1 MSRHQMPRHTRRRLT
16 IAAIAA
22 TALIGGT
29 VTVGIM
35 GIASGAE
42 DGQGGLP
49 SAAECQ
55 VEAPP
60 AEEPPAEEPPAEE
73 PPAEDPGAED
83 PGAEDPG
90 DGQGEEQPPAEDPGD
105 GQGEEQ
111 PPAEDPG
118 AGQGEEQPPA
128 EDPGAGQ
135 GEEQPVPEQTY
146 GVTAPQAAHPDNPA
160 EADPNA
166 EQPPAEDPGDGQGEE
181 QPPAEDPG
189 DGQGEEQPPAEDPG
203 DGQGEEE
210 PPAED
215 PGDGQGEEQPP
226 AEEEPPAEDPGEG
239 EGELDPNCVGPF
251 AEDFVDIAN
260 VQPGAVVQPQAGE
273 NASTGSVT
281 KDCGVNNGFIN
292 SDNFIA
298 APGVVNGAEH
308 QHHQVGNLNSNANSN
323 ENNLVG
329 AGTSCADGDEST
341 YFWPLIRLRNADPA
355 QDQALDQANPHNIG
369 EPIEATSAELKF
381 KGNEQSPVVAMPQ
394 FLRVITGDA
403 KAANEN
409 LGKGNDNAKWTCSGQ
424 EDRVATDKYTLCP
437 EGSQTVRISNFPSC
451 WDGQNV
457 DSADHRSHIVFKD
470 EATGA
475 CPEGTQAVPELQ
487 ITLSYDIPPGQ
498 AFAVDSFPKDLHAP
512 ITDHNDFVN
521 VMNEQQMQQV
531 VDTINGG
538 QQG

>member
-1 MSRHQMPRHTRRRLT
+1 VTAPQ
-16 IAAIAA
+16 AAHPDNPAQADPNAA
-22 TALIGGT
+22 
-29 VTVGIM
+29 
-35 GIASGAE
+35 
-42 DGQGGLP
+42 DP
-49 SAAECQ
+49 N
-55 VEAPP
+55 
-60 AEEPPAEEPPAEE
+60 
-73 PPAEDPGAED
+73 AEDPN
-83 PGAEDPG
+83 
-90 DGQGEEQPPAEDPGD
+90 
-105 GQGEEQ
+105 
-111 PPAEDPG
+111 AEDPG

-128 EDPGAGQ
+128 EDPG
-135 GEEQPVPEQTY
+135 
-146 GVTAPQAAHPDNPA
+146 N
-160 EADPNA
+160 
-166 EQPPAEDPGDGQGEE
+166 GQGEE

-189 DGQGEEQPPAEDPG
+189 NGQGEEQPPAEDPG
-203 DGQGEEE
+203 NGQDQ

-215 PGDGQGEEQPP
+215 PGNGQDQPP
-226 AEEEPPAEDPGEG
+226 AEEEPPAEV
-239 EGELDPNCVGPF
+239 DPNCVGPF
-251 AEDFVDIAN
+251 AEDFVDINN
-260 VQPGAVVQPQAGE
+260 VQAGAVVQPQAGE

-281 KDCGVNNGFIN
+281 KTCGVNNGFIN

-329 AGTSCADGDEST
+329 AGTSCQDGDEST

-355 QDQALDQANPHNIG
+355 QDQALDAANPHNIG
-369 EPIEATSAELKF
+369 EPIEAASSEIKF
-381 KGNEQSPVVAMPQ
+381 KGNEQSPVVPMPK

-409 LGKGNDNAKWTCSGQ
+409 LGKGNDNAKWTCTGQ
-424 EDRVATDKYTLCP
+424 EDQVATDKYVLCP

-470 EATGA
+470 EQTGA

-487 ITLSYDIPPGQ
+487 ITLKYDLPPGQ
-498 AFAVDSFPKDLHAP
+498 AFAVDSFPKDLHNP

-521 VMNEQQMQQV
+521 VMTEEQMQQV
-531 VDTINGG
+531 VDTINSG